1 MLTLFKIFAF
11 FVILVFVGGL
21 ISRYL
26 LKRFF
31 KNMQQNIHNQYRGQD
46 QQQKKEGKVTIEY
59 DKKKSRKKKFRNDQ
73 GDYVDYEEV
82 DE

>member
-1 MLTLFKIFAF
+1 MLTLLKIFLF
-11 FVILVFVGGL
+11 FVILVFIGGL

-31 KNMQQNIHNQYRGQD
+31 KNMQQNMRDPD
-46 QQQKKEGKVTIEY
+46 QQRTNQKKEGKVTIKY
-59 DKKKSRKKKFRNDQ
+59 NKKKRGGKKFRKDQ

-82 DE
+82 DN

>member
-1 MLTLFKIFAF
+1 MLTLLKIFLF

-31 KNMQQNIHNQYRGQD
+31 SKMRQNMQDPYATQD
-46 QQQKKEGKVTIEY
+46 RQKKKGKVTIEY
-59 DKKKSRKKKFRNDQ
+59 DKKEKRGKKFSKDQ
-73 GDYVDYEEV
+73 GDYIDYEEI
-82 DE
+82 E

>member
-1 MLTLFKIFAF
+1 MLTLIKIFFF
-11 FVILVFVGGL
+11 FVVMVFVGGL

-31 KNMQQNIHNQYRGQD
+31 KNMQQNIHNQHKTQE
-46 QQQKKEGKVTIEY
+46 QQKKEGKVTIEY
-59 DKKKSRKKKFRNDQ
+59 DKKRKSGKKFRNDQ
-73 GDYVDYEEV
+73 GDYVDYEEI

>member
-1 MLTLFKIFAF
+1 MLTLLKIFLF

-31 KNMQQNIHNQYRGQD
+31 RNVQQNIHNQYSTEQKK
-46 QQQKKEGKVTIEY
+46 KKEGKVTIEY
-59 DKKKSRKKKFRNDQ
+59 DKKRGGRKKFSKDQ
-73 GDYVDYEEV
+73 GDYVDYEEM

>member
-1 MLTLFKIFAF
+1 MLTLLKIFLF

-21 ISRYL
+21 IGKYL

-31 KNMQQNIHNQYRGQD
+31 KNMQQNMYNQTGREEK
-46 QQQKKEGKVTIEY
+46 KKEGKVTIEY
-59 DKKKSRKKKFRNDQ
+59 NNKKNRNKRYRNDQ
-73 GDYVDYEEV
+73 GDYIDYEEI

>member
-1 MLTLFKIFAF
+1 MLTLLKIFLF

-31 KNMQQNIHNQYRGQD
+31 KKMQQNMHDPYGAREK
-46 QQQKKEGKVTIEY
+46 QKKEGKVTIEY
-59 DKKKSRKKKFRNDQ
+59 DKKQKQGKKYRNDQ
-73 GDYVDYEEV
+73 GDYIDYEEI
-82 DE
+82 E

>member
-1 MLTLFKIFAF
+1 MLTLIKIFLF
-11 FVILVFVGGL
+11 FVVLVFVGGL
-21 ISRYL
+21 VGRYL

-31 KNMQQNIHNQYRGQD
+31 KNMRQNMHGEFGD
-46 QQQKKEGKVTIEY
+46 QERKKKEGKVTIEY
-59 DKKKSRKKKFRNDQ
+59 DKREKRNKKFNRDQ